1 MQQLPSFFYARG
13 WKILCVLLLFYIL
26 IGGMLVPLGTGVL
39 SISPSTIDVLGKTT
53 FRVQTY
59 NAHFNQFGNETR
71 CWLKCKNDWIAI
83 DSLTFTGA
91 NTFTFSLLLD
101 SAILQALMSTH
112 LDLLINNSYSGNVIL
127 RDAVVISNQ
136 HAHLTGRSNDKQFF
150 STPVVSQNK
159 GKAFVFPFRE
169 ILFESIRNTFYHV
182 PMWFAML
189 FLISLSLIFS
199 IRFLYRE
206 NSSDDLYA
214 SSFASV
220 SLLFAACGIITG
232 MIWAKHTW
240 GAWWPNDPKL
250 NGAAIGVAMYLAYA
264 VLRNSISDE
273 IKRARIAAVYNIFAF
288 VIYILFIF
296 ILPRITDSLHPGNG
310 GNPAFSKYDLDS
322 HLRLFFYP
330 AIIGWI
336 LLSLWIS
343 SLLIRIQK
351 LENESI

>member
-1 MQQLPSFFYARG
+1 MKTLPAFFYLRS
-13 WKILCVLLLFYIL
+13 WKIACVVILLYIF
-26 IGGMLVPLGTGVL
+26 IGGMLVPLGSGIL
-39 SISPSTIDVLGKTT
+39 SVTPSTITSTGNTT
-53 FRVQTY
+53 FQVRTY
-59 NAHFNQFGNETR
+59 NAYFNQYGNQTS
-71 CWLKCKNDWIAI
+71 CWLKSKNDWIKI
-83 DSLTFTGA
+83 DSLTFSGE
-91 NTFTFSLLLD
+91 NSFSFTLKVDTPLLQ
-101 SAILQALMSTH
+101 SIASSH

-127 RDAVVISNQ
+127 RDALIIGNQ
-136 HAHLTGRSNDKQFF
+136 YTGLIGVSDDKQFF
-150 STPVVSQNK
+150 NTPIVSHNK
-159 GKAFVFPFRE
+159 GSAFVFPFRE

-189 FLISLSLIFS
+189 FLITLSLFFS
-199 IRFLYRE
+199 IRFLYKE
-206 NSSDDLYA
+206 NSMDDLFA
-214 SSFASV
+214 AAFASV
-220 SLLFAACGIITG
+220 SLVFAACGIVTG

-250 NGAAIGVAMYLAYA
+250 NGAAIGVAMYLAYS
-264 VLRNSISDE
+264 VLRNSIPDP
-273 IKRARIAAVYNIFAF
+273 IKRARISAVYNIFAF

-351 LENESI
+351 LENESN